1 MKVLTYSG
9 LLSMML
15 MLGCYPAALRDAYEL
30 PAETEA
36 VQALP
41 VTGVEEDKPP
51 PGTPAETKVP
61 LPNSEGSSTRT
72 LPINLP
78 TALRLAGV
86 NPLDTALASERLQQA
101 EAELQR
107 AQVLWLPTIF
117 LGADYF
123 RHDGRIQDVAGH
135 LFDTSKQ
142 SLMLGASPGVLF
154 AVTDAIYAPLVARQ
168 VTAARQSELQAVRN
182 DVLLEVAEAYF
193 AVQQARGEVLGLA
206 ATLQRTED
214 LGKRVDRLVEAGLV
228 PGLERS
234 RVTAEIARRRQ
245 ALENA
250 YERWKVASAEL
261 NRILRLEATALVVP
275 LEPPHWRIELVEP
288 NRGLDDLAAVAL
300 RNRPELASQRAL
312 VEATL
317 TQVRQERWRP
327 LLPTVVIRGAA
338 TNPGGTLAGG
348 YFGGGLNDDLGAFG
362 WRNSIDFQ
370 LLWQFQNLG
379 LGNDAV
385 VRQQEAV
392 HQQALLQ
399 FFRLRDRILAQVVQ
413 AHAQLQSALRRVRL
427 AEEELKQALA
437 TVQISLEGIQQT
449 KAIGGVPVLV
459 IRPQEVVAAIGQ
471 LDQAYRDYY
480 AAVADI
486 NRAQF
491 RLYHALGQPAQL
503 LIESAAR
510 SEKPRSEAP
519 THDQPAKPQP

>member
-1 MKVLTYSG
+1 
-9 LLSMML
+9 
-15 MLGCYPAALRDAYEL
+15 
-30 PAETEA
+30 
-36 VQALP
+36 
-41 VTGVEEDKPP
+41 
-51 PGTPAETKVP
+51 
-61 LPNSEGSSTRT
+61 
-72 LPINLP
+72 
-78 TALRLAGV
+78 
-86 NPLDTALASERLQQA
+86 
-101 EAELQR
+101 
-107 AQVLWLPTIF
+107 
-117 LGADYF
+117 
-123 RHDGRIQDVAGH
+123 
-135 LFDTSKQ
+135 
-142 SLMLGASPGVLF
+142 
-154 AVTDAIYAPLVARQ
+154 
-168 VTAARQSELQAVRN
+168 VRN

-206 ATLQRTED
+206 VTLQRTED

-250 YERWKVASAEL
+250 YERWKVASAEF

-275 LEPPHWRIELVEP
+275 LELPHWRIELVEP
-288 NRGLDDLAAVAL
+288 NRDLDDLAAVAL

-449 KAIGGVPVLV
+449 QAIGGVPVLV

-480 AAVADI
+480 AAVADS